1 MPVIMCPSIA
11 RPDHHVDTET
21 LIAHYADRYKGHP
34 RLDDALRVMSA
45 TRVDS
50 RAFATPL
57 AELDRAD
64 HGLDDRTHEH
74 FERACQLAEAAARQA
89 LSAAGMEPADIG
101 TLVCVS
107 TTGYAMPGLDVALMD
122 RLRLPANTTRIP
134 VTQMGCNGGSWALA
148 RAAERCTTPH
158 HVALVVAAD
167 LFLTW
172 IHPDDTGMDAM
183 IYRALMGDA
192 AGACL
197 VTGDD
202 STPGARIHTSWDYTV
217 PGTSTIVSSHLHSDG
232 LHLRNSPRLQDAVS
246 AATREMAIWLKQELA
261 DRDAVDFLVSHP
273 GGPRIMERLADGLG
287 CDPALLRHSWNSLR
301 EIGNAG
307 SVSILDVLART
318 YADPPRRGTQGLAI
332 GVGPGVTV
340 TASRLTWQ

>member
-1 MPVIMCPSIA
+1 MPVALCPSIA
-11 RPDHHVDTET
+11 RPEHRVDTRT
-21 LIAHYADRYKGHP
+21 LVAYYADRYKGHP

-45 TRVDS
+45 TQVEN

-57 AELDRAD
+57 DELGRAG
-64 HGLDDRTHEH
+64 HGLDGRLQEH
-74 FERACQLAEAAARQA
+74 FENACRLAEQAARQA
-89 LSAAGMEPADIG
+89 LSAAGMDAADI
-101 TLVCVS
+101 TDLICVS
-107 TTGYAMPGLDVALMD
+107 TTGYAMPGLDVALFD
-122 RLRLPANTTRIP
+122 RLRLPASVTRIP

-148 RAAERCTTPH
+148 RAAERCAAPH
-158 HVALVVAAD
+158 KVVLVVAAD

-172 IHPDDTGMDAM
+172 IHPDDVGMDSM

-202 STPGARIHTSWDYTV
+202 TMPGARIRGSWDYTV
-217 PGTSTIVSSHLHSDG
+217 PGTSTIVSSQISGDG

-246 AATREMAIWLKQELA
+246 AAARELTVWLKEELA
-261 DRDAVDFLVSHP
+261 GRDAVEFVVSHP

-287 CDPALLRHSWNSLR
+287 CDPVLLRHSWSSLR
-301 EIGNAG
+301 DMGNAG

-318 YADPPRRGTQGLAI
+318 YADPPRPGAQGLAL